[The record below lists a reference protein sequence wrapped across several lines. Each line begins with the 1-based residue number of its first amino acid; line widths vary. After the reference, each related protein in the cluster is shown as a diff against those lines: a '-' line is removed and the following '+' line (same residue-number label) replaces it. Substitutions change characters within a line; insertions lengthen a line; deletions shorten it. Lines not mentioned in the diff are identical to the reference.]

1 MSFVL
6 RKLDRKAAF
15 YPLPTLRRGDVQADA
30 FYDLRT
36 SGNAL
41 SVWLVQEDQTNL
53 NRIVAALAAGR
64 DSLAKLDYALIDKQA
79 LDSLRIQVV
88 QKKGVSCDDRA
99 NDLWHQDLTDLS
111 GTKLIKLAAMIQA
124 QAKAKLVRVSKS
136 RVGDFIAA
144 SIKEGF
150 IDPDRVD
157 DRIKKKL
164 PSGHL
169 A

>member
-15 YPLPTLRRGDVQADA
+15 YPLPTLKAGDVQADA
-30 FYDLRT
+30 LSNSRT
-36 SGNAL
+36 SGNTL

-53 NRIVAALAAGR
+53 NRIVAALAAKR
-64 DSLAKLDYALIDKQA
+64 DYLDKLDYALLDTQA
-79 LDSLRIQVV
+79 LDSLHIQVV
-88 QKKGVSCDDRA
+88 KKKGDSYDDQA

-111 GTKLIKLAAMIQA
+111 GTKLINLASMIQA
-124 QAKAKLVRVSKS
+124 QAKAKLVRVPKGD
-136 RVGDFIAA
+136 VGDFIAA
-144 SIKEGF
+144 SINEGF

-164 PSGHL
+164 PPVT
-169 A
+169 